1 MEGELKQNMLE
12 HRRWMIQETI
22 RTPCNGCGHA
32 DFRQIT
38 EENGLPIVAC
48 RRCALVSVRPRPTEA
63 ELKRFYAQY
72 LESGAE
78 QLWRRATEAML
89 QRDARR
95 LARCFPAAGE
105 LLDVGCGFG
114 FFLELMRA
122 RGWRVNGCDASA
134 AAVDHAR
141 NRLQPASVRLGAFHE
156 LDWPPARF
164 DLITFWYVL
173 HHLADPR
180 RALETAYAAL
190 RPGGLVAVRVPNLTL
205 FQLLWLLNRFDSP
218 PLRRLLEAIRK
229 DTGSSNSPYNVLDP
243 PVHLFGFTRTTL
255 GHLLG
260 STGFQVTAVFNDGM
274 VARGSWF
281 NRLIDQSLT
290 GLADLVLAL
299 TRSRLDL
306 SICFS
311 IYARKI

>member
-1 MEGELKQNMLE
+1 MEGELKQNLLE
-12 HRRWMIQETI
+12 HRRWTVRETI
-22 RTPCNGCGHA
+22 AAPCNGCGHA
-32 DFRQIT
+32 GFRRIT

-48 RRCALVSVRPRPTEA
+48 RRCSLVRVHPRPTDA

-72 LESGAE
+72 LEPGAE
-78 QLWRRATEAML
+78 GLWRRATETML
-89 QRDARR
+89 RRDGSR
-95 LARCFPAAGE
+95 LSRFFPAPGE
-105 LLDVGCGFG
+105 ILDVGCGFG
-114 FFLELMRA
+114 FFLEWMQA

-134 AAVDHAR
+134 AAVDYAGG
-141 NRLQPASVRLGAFHE
+141 RLQPGSIRLGAFQE
-156 LDWPPARF
+156 LDWPTARF

-173 HHLADPR
+173 HHLPDPR

-205 FQLLWLLNRFDSP
+205 FQLLWLLKHFDTP

-243 PVHLFGFTRTTL
+243 PVHLYGFTRSSL
-255 GHLLG
+255 GNLLT
-260 STGFQVTAVFNDGM
+260 STGFQVTAAFNDGM
-274 VARGSWF
+274 VARGSRF
-281 NRLIDQSLT
+281 NRFVDQALT

-311 IYARKI
+311 IYARKL